1 MRRQAPPSE
10 IQLLPRSL
18 NPLYRRRRDRR
29 PRSPAAHAVAAF
41 EGLPEGGGEEI
52 ADARNFA
59 GHCGCFRR
67 TLLLRRAC
75 FAALASPRLLRRAC
89 FAALASPG
97 QVVHLPIKTGGG
109 RKSTRRPEFFWVNT
123 VLANVKNNVL
133 GMHRAVRPK
142 HVPRYLAQF
151 QWRFNRPMGLTVSI
165 WIAQADQTASDLDRC
180 SDIAPPR
187 SDGSV

>member
-1 MRRQAPPSE
+1 LQRLKGFRKAEVKKLRMRA
-10 IQLLPRSL
+10 ILPGS
-18 NPLYRRRRDRR
+18 
-29 PRSPAAHAVAAF
+29 AVVSD
-41 EGLPEGGGEEI
+41 GLS
-52 ADARNFA
+52 
-59 GHCGCFRR
+59 
-67 TLLLRRAC
+67 C
-75 FAALASPRLLRRAC
+75 FAALASR
-89 FAALASPG
+89 G

-109 RKSTRRPEFFWVNT
+109 RQSTRRPEFFWVNT

-133 GMHRAVRPK
+133 GMHSAVRPK

-180 SDIAPPR
+180 SDIAPPG